1 MKKLRVLVTGGCGYI
16 GTCLTKELLNKGYKV
31 IVIDKVEFEPKD
43 TKITKMRKV
52 KEREGYWQTQLR
64 TLVRYGGLNVL
75 DEMAIH
81 NKQIARSDSAFRL

>member
-1 MKKLRVLVTGGCGYI
+1 ML
-16 GTCLTKELLNKGYKV
+16 
-31 IVIDKVEFEPKD
+31 IDKVEFEPKD